1 MSTRQSVTGVEH
13 PLCALIAAQRGPSFG
28 QVRWYLDPVTDRR
41 VPVDSCQNLREGRFI
56 ASRKTSAWSY
66 WLKALFTRR
75 LTGAGALLRAMRSS
89 CVVRAWIS
97 R

>member
-1 MSTRQSVTGVEH
+1 MSSPTH
-13 PLCALIAAQRGPSFG
+13 MA
-28 QVRWYLDPVTDRR
+28 YLRRLSTATDPTWAIPDKAVHHQAS
-41 VPVDSCQNLREGRFI
+41 PVDSCRNLREGRFI
-56 ASRKTSAWSY
+56 ASRRTSAWSY

-75 LTGAGALLRAMRSS
+75 LTGAVALVRAMRSS